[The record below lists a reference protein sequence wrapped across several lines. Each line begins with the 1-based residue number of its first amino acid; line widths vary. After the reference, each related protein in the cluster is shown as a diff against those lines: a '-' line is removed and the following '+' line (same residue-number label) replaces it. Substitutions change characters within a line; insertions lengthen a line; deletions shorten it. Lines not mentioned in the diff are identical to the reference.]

1 MRYAPIGDYAIIG
14 DCHTAA
20 LVGRDGSIDWYCP
33 GRFDAAAVFCRLL
46 DAQRGGA
53 FRIGPARTAQASI
66 RRRYRGPTNILETT
80 FEVGGG
86 VVRLTD
92 FMPVHARG
100 HHRRG
105 YDVGTA
111 HRVLRLVEG
120 VRGEVDLEL
129 SFCPSFDFCRS
140 STRLEVVPGQ
150 GVVASGGRECLA
162 LACPGVELEADDG
175 GARATLRVPA
185 GERLWISLGPDFEPR
200 DYEADLE
207 STTSYWKRWADA
219 CGYRGEYRE
228 HVVRSALALKLLMY
242 EPTGA
247 VVAAPTTSLPEE
259 IGGVR
264 NWDYRFAWLRD
275 SALIL
280 YALLTLGYDEE
291 ADDFFHWLG
300 GVCGSDPS
308 VSPQIMYRIDGSPD
322 LPEVELTHLAGY
334 RGSRPVR
341 VGNAA
346 ATQRQLDIYGEVLS
360 AAYLHLR
367 HGRHEHDAA
376 AASWP
381 LLRALVEQAAE
392 HWREPDNGIWE
403 VRGGPR
409 DFLYSKLMCWVALD
423 RGIRI
428 AREDGLD
435 APFDRWRQTRR
446 DIREA
451 ILSQGYSERVGAFT
465 QAFGS
470 DDLDATALVIP
481 RIGFLPATD
490 PRFLSTL
497 DRIQEQLVG
506 SDGFV
511 HRYCTADGLP
521 GGEGSFTLCSLW
533 LVDALALAGR
543 VDQARA
549 LFERILGRANDLG
562 LFSEEFASSTGEL
575 LGNYPQ
581 GFTHLGLIGAAVN
594 LAKAGRHGPEHEAHT
609 EGERAGTAKRAAA
622 SPSS

>member
-1 MRYAPIGDYAIIG
+1 
-14 DCHTAA
+14 
-20 LVGRDGSIDWYCP
+20 
-33 GRFDAAAVFCRLL
+33 
-46 DAQRGGA
+46 
-53 FRIGPARTAQASI
+53 
-66 RRRYRGPTNILETT
+66 
-80 FEVGGG
+80 
-86 VVRLTD
+86 
-92 FMPVHARG
+92 
-100 HHRRG
+100 
-105 YDVGTA
+105 
-111 HRVLRLVEG
+111 
-120 VRGEVDLEL
+120 
-129 SFCPSFDFCRS
+129 
-140 STRLEVVPGQ
+140 
-150 GVVASGGRECLA
+150 
-162 LACPGVELEADDG
+162 
-175 GARATLRVPA
+175 
-185 GERLWISLGPDFEPR
+185 
-200 DYEADLE
+200 
-207 STTSYWKRWADA
+207 
-219 CGYRGEYRE
+219 
-228 HVVRSALALKLLMY
+228 
-242 EPTGA
+242 

-280 YALLTLGYDEE
+280 YAMLTLGYEEE
-291 ADDFFHWLG
+291 ADDFFQWLG
-300 GVCGSDPS
+300 SVCGSDPS
-308 VSPQIMYRIDGSPD
+308 VSPQIMYRIDGGRD

-367 HGRHEHDAA
+367 HGRHQHEVA

-381 LLRALVEQAAE
+381 LLSSLVEQAAE

-403 VRGGPR
+403 IRGGPR

-435 APFDRWRQTRR
+435 APLDRWRDARR
-446 DIREA
+446 EIREA
-451 ILSQGYSERVGAFT
+451 ILSRGYNERVGAFT
-465 QAFGS
+465 QAFDS

-497 DRIQEQLVG
+497 DRIQQGLVG
-506 SDGFV
+506 KDGFV

-594 LAKAGRHGPEHEAHT
+594 LAKAGQHGAEHEAHT
-609 EGERAGTAKRAAA
+609 EGERAGTARRAAA
-622 SPSS
+622 SPAS

>member
-1 MRYAPIGDYAIIG
+1 MYTPIGDYAVIG

-20 LVGRDGSIDWYCP
+20 LVARDGSIDWYCP
-33 GRFDAAAVFCRLL
+33 GRFDAPAVLCRVL
-46 DAQRGGA
+46 DAERGGT
-53 FRIGPARTAQASI
+53 FRLGPPSSSGARIS
-66 RRRYRGPTNILETT
+66 RGYRGATNILETT
-80 FEVGGG
+80 FETDSGAARV
-86 VVRLTD
+86 TD
-92 FMPVHARG
+92 FMPVHARAP
-100 HHRRG
+100 HRRG
-105 YDVGTA
+105 YDVVTA
-111 HRVLRLVEG
+111 QRVVRLVEG
-120 VRGEVDLEL
+120 LRGEVDLEL
-129 SFCPSFDFCRS
+129 CLRPTFDFCRA
-140 STRLEVVPGQ
+140 STRLEVVPGR
-150 GVVASGGRECLA
+150 GVIATGGRDSLA
-162 LACPGVELEADDG
+162 LACDDLEVQVADG
-175 GARATLRVPA
+175 EVRGALRLGA
-185 GERLWISLGPDFEPR
+185 GQRRWFSLGPDLEPR
-200 DYEADLE
+200 DYAADLE
-207 STTSYWKRWADA
+207 ATARYWTTWASA

-228 HVVRSALALKLLMY
+228 DVVRSALVLKLLIY
-242 EPTGA
+242 EPSGA

-300 GVCGSDPS
+300 KVCGSDPS
-308 VSPQIMYRIDGSPD
+308 VSPQIMYRIDGCSEVD
-322 LPEVELTHLAGY
+322 EVELKHLAGY
-334 RGSRPVR
+334 RNSRPVR

-346 ATQRQLDIYGEVLS
+346 ADQRQLDIYGEVLS

-367 HGRHEHDAA
+367 HGHHQHDVAA
-376 AASWP
+376 ANWP
-381 LLRALVEQAAE
+381 LLSGLVEQAAE

-403 VRGGPR
+403 IRGGPR
-409 DFLYSKLMCWVALD
+409 HFLYSKLMCWVALD

-435 APFDRWRQTRR
+435 APLDRWRATRR
-446 DIREA
+446 EIREA
-451 ILSQGYSERVGAFT
+451 ILDQGYSQSVGAFT

-470 DDLDATALVIP
+470 DDLDATALAIP

-497 DRIQEQLVG
+497 DRIQERLAG
-506 SDGFV
+506 PDGFV

-521 GGEGSFTLCSLW
+521 GGEGSFTLCTLW

-549 LFERILGRANDLG
+549 LFERILRRANDLG
-562 LFSEEFASSTGEL
+562 LFSEEFESASGEL

-594 LAKAGRHGPEHEAHT
+594 LAKAHRHGAEHEAQT
-609 EGERAGTAKRAAA
+609 EGERAGTARRAASA
-622 SPSS
+622 SA